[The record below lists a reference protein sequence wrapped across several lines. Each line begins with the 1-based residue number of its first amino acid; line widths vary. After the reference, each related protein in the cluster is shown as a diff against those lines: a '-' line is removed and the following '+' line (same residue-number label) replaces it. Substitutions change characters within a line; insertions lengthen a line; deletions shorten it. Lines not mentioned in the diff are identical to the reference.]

1 MMIEL
6 LLLALFFLLLFHY
19 LFFLFNV
26 NRGLSGLTY
35 IKETDCSEEFITI
48 IIPFRNE
55 VENILKSLKSIENQN
70 YPSGK
75 YEVIYV
81 DDFSNDNSKEILR
94 SSISKAN
101 IKVISVPED
110 YSKNAHKKRAIR
122 FGIQNSKS
130 DIIVTTDADC
140 THDPDWLKI
149 LLSAFLVDT
158 GFVSGP
164 VQFYDDKRFF
174 SRLQKLE
181 FAGLVL
187 VGAGLIGIKKP
198 TICNAAN
205 LAYRRKAFEA
215 VNGFADQ
222 MNLSSGDDELLMQKI
237 KKETSYQVRFCLNK
251 KAFVNT
257 EANSTMSKFYNQ
269 RKRWSSKG
277 LFYADKLLVLK
288 LIGFYFFFLGL
299 LIQPILGIFV
309 NYFFLLS
316 FFLSIIAKMIFEYL
330 ILIKGASVL
339 FESKILKPFIPAAFL
354 HIPYIVVAGVSGAF
368 GNFTWKD
375 RKVKR

>member
-1 MMIEL
+1 MMTETILIL
-6 LLLALFFLLLFHY
+6 LFTFLLLHY
-19 LFFLFNV
+19 LFFLIKVF
-26 NRGLSGLTY
+26 RGLNKLEMVNETS
-35 IKETDCSEEFITI
+35 IKKEFISI

-55 VENILKSLKSIENQN
+55 SENILANLKSIEKQN
-70 YPSGK
+70 YPTDK

-81 DDFSNDNSKEILR
+81 DDFSTDDSIELLKVSIKNS
-94 SSISKAN
+94 N
-101 IKVISVPED
+101 VKVISVPED
-110 YSKNAHKKRAIR
+110 YSKYAHKKRAIR
-122 FGIQNSKS
+122 FGIQNSKG

-140 THDPDWLKI
+140 FHTSEWLKT
-149 LLSAFLVDT
+149 LLSTFTDNT

-164 VQFYDDKRFF
+164 VQFIDEEKYF
-174 SRLQKLE
+174 SKLQKLE

-205 LAYRRKAFEA
+205 LAYRKKAFDE

-237 KKETSYQVRFCLNK
+237 KKETKYEVKFCLNK
-251 KAFVNT
+251 NAIVST
-257 EANSTMSKFYNQ
+257 EANASMSKFYNQ

-277 LFYADKLLVLK
+277 LFYADKFLVLK
-288 LIGFYFFFLGL
+288 LIGFYMFFIGL
-299 LIQPILGIFV
+299 LAQLILGIFC
-309 NYFFLLS
+309 NKIFIFTFIFS
-316 FFLSIIAKMIFEYL
+316 FILKALFEYR
-330 ILIKGASVL
+330 VL
-339 FESKILKPFIPAAFL
+339 SYGTSLLFDKKILKPFITAEMF
-354 HIPYIVVAGVSGAF
+354 HTPYIVIAGISGAF